1 MNHDPFEQFVKDHKE
16 EFDHLVPREDLFE
29 KIETRQPKVIRMS
42 ARVMFTRAI
51 AAMLIF
57 AVGFAANEFI
67 SFDRNTDSR
76 MANGNHNED
85 LETSSY
91 KDFYEMQMYYTQQ
104 IDLVRTD
111 IVALSGGDEV
121 INEEIDLQLEDL
133 KSIFEELKDD
143 LNDQTNDEEVIEAM
157 IMNYRVKLKML
168 EEMKNQLD
176 PSTNYNEEDR
186 YETTDI

>member
-1 MNHDPFEQFVKDHKE
+1 MNHDPFEQFVKDHKD

-29 KIETRQPKVIRMS
+29 QIETRKPKVIRMS
-42 ARVMFTRAI
+42 TMAIFTRAI

-57 AVGFAANEFI
+57 AVGFVANDFI
-67 SFDRNTDSR
+67 SSNRLGDSR
-76 MANGNHNED
+76 TGDMPENVMEA
-85 LETSSY
+85 SY

-104 IDLVRTD
+104 IDLVKND
-111 IVALSGGDEV
+111 IVVLSGGDEV

-133 KSIFEELKDD
+133 KSIFEELKRD
-143 LNDQTNDEEVIEAM
+143 LNDRTNDEEVIEAM

-168 EEMKNQLD
+168 EEMKIQLE
-176 PSTNYNEEDR
+176 PKTNNNEEDR

>member
-1 MNHDPFEQFVKDHKE
+1 MNHDPFEQYVRNHKD
-16 EFDHLVPREDLFE
+16 EFDHLVPREDLFQQ
-29 KIETRQPKVIRMS
+29 IETRKSKVIKMS
-42 ARVMFTRAI
+42 IRAIFTRAI

-67 SFDRNTDSR
+67 SFNRNNNL
-76 MANGNHNED
+76 ANGDAQE
-85 LETSSY
+85 EVREASY
-91 KDFYEMQMYYTQQ
+91 NDFYEMQMYYTSQ
-104 IDLVRTD
+104 IDLVRND
-111 IVALSGGDEV
+111 IVVLSGGDDIIKEEV
-121 INEEIDLQLEDL
+121 DLQLEDL
-133 KSIFEELKDD
+133 KSIFEELKED

-176 PSTNYNEEDR
+176 PSTNHNEEDS

>member
-16 EFDHLVPREDLFE
+16 EFDHIVPREDLFAQ
-29 KIETRQPKVIRMS
+29 IETRKPKLIKMP
-42 ARVMFTRAI
+42 AMTIFKRAI

-67 SFDRNTDSR
+67 SPNRSNPASFLD
-76 MANGNHNED
+76 AQEGNIGD
-85 LETSSY
+85 SY
-91 KDFYEMQMYYTQQ
+91 KEFYEMQMYYTQQ
-104 IDLVRTD
+104 IDLVRND
-111 IVALSGGDEV
+111 IVVLSGGDEV
-121 INEEIDLQLEDL
+121 INEEIDIQLEDL
-133 KSIFEELKDD
+133 KMIFEELKDD
-143 LNDQTNDEEVIEAM
+143 LNDRTNDAEVIEAM

-176 PSTNYNEEDR
+176 PNTNHNEEDR

>member
-1 MNHDPFEQFVKDHKE
+1 MNHDPFEQFVSNHKDD
-16 EFDHLVPREDLFE
+16 FDHLVPREDLFQQ
-29 KIETRQPKVIRMS
+29 IEIRKPKVIKMS
-42 ARVMFTRAI
+42 ARVIFTRAI

-67 SFDRNTDSR
+67 SSDRSNDSR
-76 MANGNHNED
+76 IANGNVTENVIED
-85 LETSSY
+85 SF
-91 KDFYEMQMYYTQQ
+91 KDFYETQMYYTNK
-104 IDLVRTD
+104 IDLVRND
-111 IVALSGGDEV
+111 IVVLSGGDDIINDEV
-121 INEEIDLQLEDL
+121 DLQLEDL
-133 KSIFEELKDD
+133 KNIFEELKED

-176 PSTNYNEEDR
+176 TSTNQNEEDR

>member
-1 MNHDPFEQFVKDHKE
+1 MNHDPFEQFVSNHKD
-16 EFDHLVPREDLFE
+16 EFDHLVPREDLFQH
-29 KIETRQPKVIRMS
+29 IETRKPKVINMS
-42 ARVMFTRAI
+42 AMTIFTRAI

-67 SFDRNTDSR
+67 FSDRSSDSR
-76 MANGNHNED
+76 MANSTVQEEGM
-85 LETSSY
+85 ETSY
-91 KDFYEMQMYYTQQ
+91 NDFYEMQVYYTSQ
-104 IDLVRTD
+104 IDLVKND
-111 IVALSGGDEV
+111 IVVLSEGDDVINDEV
-121 INEEIDLQLEDL
+121 DLQLEDL
-133 KSIFEELKDD
+133 KSIFEELKED

-176 PSTNYNEEDR
+176 PSTNHNEEDR